1 VLVAKTGFA
10 TNTLTIV
17 PSFDS
22 ILFYQGMPKRP
33 LSAYNLYFR
42 SERQALLGED
52 LTQREYGVADPT
64 KRKHRK
70 THGKI
75 SFQDMAQIISEKW
88 KNIPK
93 EDRLPFER
101 QAGEEKR
108 RYREALDL
116 WKAQQRQVADDDIVR
131 KVSLEKSAS
140 EELHAATAA
149 AAAATSGE
157 DDSDDATHDER
168 GSDDQNSGDGGSS
181 ESDVGND
188 KRRADADGS
197 DSDGDTNVDAG
208 EAGPR
213 PTGKRGKRRKTAGM
227 KPGGAAAVAQGSTSP
242 RSETAALLIA
252 MPSTR
257 STSGIAAPDTG
268 SGGFASAPVASLV
281 PGGMMA
287 LSNPLGTPRLGLSG
301 IYAPADA
308 TERVVRDSAL
318 LLGFP
323 HLYGVPTH
331 YLPSMQP
338 LTAAYHHARVDVSAA
353 APTTAASRGDSGG
366 HQSMHERYRCE

>member
-1 VLVAKTGFA
+1 
-10 TNTLTIV
+10 
-17 PSFDS
+17 
-22 ILFYQGMPKRP
+22 MPKRP

-42 SERQALLGED
+42 SERQALLGEG

-140 EELHAATAA
+140 EEMHAATAA

-157 DDSDDATHDER
+157 DDSDDAPHDESE
-168 GSDDQNSGDGGSS
+168 SDDQDSGDGGSC
-181 ESDVGND
+181 ESKGGSD
-188 KRRADADGS
+188 KRRADADDS

-208 EAGPR
+208 DEARPR
-213 PTGKRGKRRKTAGM
+213 HGGKRGKRKKTAET
-227 KPGGAAAVAQGSTSP
+227 KREDAAAAAAQVPTSP

-252 MPSTR
+252 MPSTG
-257 STSGIAAPDTG
+257 STSGIAVPATG

-318 LLGFP
+318 LLGVP
-323 HLYGVPTH
+323 HSYGVPAH

-338 LTAAYHHARVDVSAA
+338 FTAAYHHARVDVAAA

>member
-1 VLVAKTGFA
+1 
-10 TNTLTIV
+10 
-17 PSFDS
+17 
-22 ILFYQGMPKRP
+22 MPKRP

-88 KNIPK
+88 KKIPR
-93 EDRLPFER
+93 EERLPFER

-116 WKAQQRQVADDDIVR
+116 WKAQQGQVADDDIVR

-140 EELHAATAA
+140 EEMHAATAA
-149 AAAATSGE
+149 ATAAAAGATSGE

-168 GSDDQNSGDGGSS
+168 ESDDQDSGDGGDS
-181 ESDVGND
+181 ESVGDNV
-188 KRRADADGS
+188 KRRAIADDS
-197 DSDGDTNVDAG
+197 DSDGDTNVTMNVDASG
-208 EAGPR
+208 EARPR
-213 PTGKRGKRRKTAGM
+213 HGGQRGKRKKTTETTRGV
-227 KPGGAAAVAQGSTSP
+227 PAAAAQVPTSP

-252 MPSTR
+252 MPNTGSA
-257 STSGIAAPDTG
+257 SGIVAQGTV
-268 SGGFASAPVASLV
+268 SGGFASVPVPSMV

-287 LSNPLGTPRLGLSG
+287 LSNPLGM
-301 IYAPADA
+301 YAPADA

-318 LLGFP
+318 LMGFP
-323 HLYGVPTH
+323 HSYSVPVRF
-331 YLPSMQP
+331 LPSIQP
-338 LTAAYHHARVDVSAA
+338 SRVEYQQARVDVAAA
-353 APTTAASRGDSGG
+353 APTTAAALSETGG
-366 HQSMHERYRCE
+366 NQSAQERYRYESLAC